1 MRSNDDGPLE
11 LRDLRPIAAGD
22 VDLSGFEVMGRDG
35 SIGIVDKATNK
46 MSASYLV
53 VDTGDW
59 HPDHQVILP
68 AATVERIDPEKRV
81 LFVDRT
87 RKEVEEA
94 PDVTPEKIRTASF
107 QDRLSGYYHGLYDT
121 GL

>member
-1 MRSNDDGPLE
+1 MPTDLWE
-11 LRDLRPIAAGD
+11 FRDFRPIAAGD

-35 SIGIVDKATNK
+35 SIGVVDKVTNRV
-46 MSASYLV
+46 SACFLV

-59 HPDHQVILP
+59 HPHHQVILP
-68 AATVERIDPEKRV
+68 AITIERIDPDRRL

-87 RKEVEEA
+87 RKEIEEA
-94 PDVTPEKIRTASF
+94 PDVTPKDLRTASF
-107 QDRLSGYYHGLYDT
+107 KDRLSGYYHGLYDS